1 MKAEFEITLKIK
13 IIHTVDNLRDIYE
26 MKSATEMEQD
36 LIGMICDE
44 ATTAG
49 GIAVVESLGSKV
61 DIK

>member
-1 MKAEFEITLKIK
+1 MKAEFEINLKIK
-13 IIHTVDNLRDIYE
+13 IIHSVDNLVDILE
-26 MKSATEMEQD
+26 LKSPQEMEQD
-36 LIGMICDE
+36 IIELLCDE